1 MEREDLTLV
10 IVGHVDH
17 GKSTIIGRLLA
28 DTGSLPEGR
37 LEQVRELCRRNSK
50 PFEYA
55 FLLDALKE
63 ERAQGITIDIA
74 RIHFK
79 TAHRD
84 YLILDAPGH
93 IEFLKNMVTG
103 ASRAEAALL
112 VIDAVE
118 GVREN
123 SRRHGTLLSML
134 GIRQLAVLINKMD
147 LQDYRRTAFEKIRG
161 EYREFLEQLQLQ
173 ASCFIPVSGMEGG
186 NIAAKSP
193 AMPWYEGP
201 TVLDILDSFQ
211 SAPPPVDKPFR
222 MPVQAVYK
230 FTGDGDSRRIVAGTV
245 ETGHI
250 RAEQGVVFYPSG
262 KKSKIR
268 SLEVFGKLPPTEIS
282 AGTAAGF
289 TLEEQLYITR
299 GEVAAAVGELPPK
312 VTSRLRVN
320 LFWLGKDPLRQ
331 DKEYLLKCNTSKVR
345 VRLEGIS
352 KVLNAATLEAAKKEL
367 VERHEAADCVLSLE
381 KPVGFDTIDT
391 NWETGRFV
399 LIDNFEISGGGLI
412 LEALEDCQSLVRAKV
427 FQRNLKWEKSLIPAE
442 EREVRF
448 RQKAALI
455 LITGERDSGKK
466 PLAREL
472 ERQLF
477 EQGRLVYFMGISNVL
492 YGVDSDIKKPGE
504 NHRIEHLRRLAE
516 VSHLMLDA
524 GAILIV
530 TAVELMEEDL
540 TSIQTIVNPNQI
552 EVIWIG
558 EERESIPVGA
568 IAFSAH
574 PSPEETARKI
584 EGHLLAKGILF

>member
-10 IVGHVDH
+10 IAGHVDH

-28 DTGSLPEGR
+28 DTGSLPDGR
-37 LEQVRELCRRNSK
+37 LEQIRELCRRDSK

-103 ASRAEAALL
+103 ASRADAALL
-112 VIDAVE
+112 VIDALE
-118 GVREN
+118 GVQEN

-147 LQDYRRTAFEKIRG
+147 LRDYRQTVFERICG
-161 EYREFLEQLQLQ
+161 EYRKFLEQLHLR
-173 ASCFIPVSGMEGG
+173 ASYFIPVSGLEGG
-186 NIAAKSP
+186 NIAARSNR
-193 AMPWYEGP
+193 MPWYEGS
-201 TVLDILDSFQ
+201 TVLNILDSFQ
-211 SAPPPVDKPFR
+211 SARPPVDKPFR
-222 MPVQAVYK
+222 MPVQGVYK
-230 FTGDGDSRRIVAGTV
+230 FTGDGDNRRIVAGTV
-245 ETGHI
+245 ETGCI
-250 RAEQGVVFYPSG
+250 RAGQSVVFYPSG

-268 SLEVFGKLPPTEIS
+268 SLEAFGEVSPAEIS
-282 AGTAAGF
+282 AGVAAGF

-299 GEVAAAVGELPPK
+299 GEVAAAAGEPPPH

-320 LFWLGKDPLRQ
+320 LFWLGKDPLSLSR
-331 DKEYLLKCNTSKVR
+331 EYLLKCGTSKVR
-345 VRLEGIS
+345 ARLESIS
-352 KVLNAATLEAAKKEL
+352 RVLNAATLEAGEKDC
-367 VERHEAADCVLSLE
+367 VERHEAAECVLSLE
-381 KPVGFDTIDT
+381 KPVCFDIIDT
-391 NWETGRFV
+391 NWGTGRFV
-399 LIDNFEISGGGLI
+399 LVDNFEISGGGII
-412 LEALEDCQSLVRAKV
+412 LEALEDCQSHVRERV

-448 RQKAALI
+448 GQKAALI
-455 LITGERDSGKK
+455 LITGEKDSGKK

-472 ERQLF
+472 EKLLF

-492 YGVDSDIKKPGE
+492 YGVDADIKNPGE

-516 VSHLMLDA
+516 VAHLMVDA

-530 TAVELMEEDL
+530 TAVDLMEEDL
-540 TSIQTIVNPNQI
+540 ASIQTIVNPNQI

-558 EERESIPVGA
+558 GKRDTMPVCA
-568 IAFSAH
+568 IQFSAH
-574 PSPEETARKI
+574 PSSVDTAKKI
-584 EGHLLAKGILF
+584 ETHLLAKGILF